1 MIEFL
6 EKEKRNDVSE
16 FISSFSKRQTKDL
29 SKLNIPSFSDFLL
42 EKEEKEE
49 SENPNKNL
57 GKGVL
62 EKEKMLEDINFLTI
76 NFPSFGNSVLNDI
89 ICSNI
94 DINETKI
101 KSFIYN

>member
-16 FISSFSKRQTKDL
+16 FISSFSKRQTKDP

-42 EKEEKEE
+42 EKEE
-49 SENPNKNL
+49 SENPNKNY
-57 GKGVL
+57 GKGVP